1 MEENDNLDNNKIIGI
16 RKLRISLI
24 PPPDEL
30 KDKFEELITIIKP
43 KYFDWIRM
51 RLEEIE
57 NQNKFDE
64 LLNQIHPMYFN
75 WIRMRLDEVQNKN
88 RFL

>member
-1 MEENDNLDNNKIIGI
+1 
-16 RKLRISLI
+16 
-24 PPPDEL
+24 
-30 KDKFEELITIIKP
+30 
-43 KYFDWIRM
+43 M

-75 WIRMRLDEVQNKN
+75 WIRMRLDEVQIKN
-88 RFL
+88 RFLYRYKPMM